1 MSICVAGNFR
11 QQLMLIALVWRVS
24 LIMRSN
30 NKCAAENDAGGGD
43 GKVIMM
49 IMFLVVVI
57 RTSKFDTA
65 RGFAGSPVAV
75 AGVLCALRSV
85 GRGDCS

>member
-30 NKCAAENDAGGGD
+30 NKCSAENDAGGGD
-43 GKVIMM
+43 GKSHHDDNVPRCRH
-49 IMFLVVVI
+49 LHE
-57 RTSKFDTA
+57 
-65 RGFAGSPVAV
+65 
-75 AGVLCALRSV
+75 
-85 GRGDCS
+85 